1 MNVDQGDKIPYKY
14 QDQIKSL
21 RRHPMEPYVPEK
33 LPPKS
38 IDWEMHISLIG
49 RANYALAQYNGILQ
63 GIINPQVLLSPL
75 TVREAVISSRIEGT
89 QASLED
95 VLQYEANLDDL
106 NEMERP
112 EDKYNKDIHEIR
124 NYRKA
129 MSAAIEKLGERPL
142 SINLIRDLHRILLSD
157 VRGQNKEP
165 GEIRHSQNWIGS
177 PGTPI
182 EKASFVPP
190 DPLLVWDALS
200 DWEAYIHKKEK
211 DPIVQLALIKA
222 QFELI
227 HPFLDGNGR
236 IGRML
241 VPLILYSKKMLSEPT
256 FYISSYF
263 ESNRDIYYENLNA
276 ISKEGDWNGWISFFL
291 QATVEQSSENSK
303 KAKEIIDLYN
313 SMKDKISS
321 ITRTQ
326 FSIRALDA
334 IFSKPIFNATYF
346 SVKLGQSK
354 MTANRV
360 LRELTD
366 EGIIVIIDESSGS
379 RPTIFAFPQ
388 LLAITEGVE

>member
-1 MNVDQGDKIPYKY
+1 M
-14 QDQIKSL
+14 
-21 RRHPMEPYVPEK
+21 
-33 LPPKS
+33 PPKS
-38 IDWEMHISLIG
+38 INWEMHISLIG
-49 RANYALAQYNGILQ
+49 KANYALAQYNGILQ

-75 TVREAVISSRIEGT
+75 TFREAVISSRIEGT

-95 VLQYEANLDDL
+95 VLQYEANIDEL
-106 NEMERP
+106 NEKEVY

-129 MSAAIEKLGERPL
+129 MSAAIVKLGERPL

-165 GEIRHSQNWIGS
+165 GEIRRRQNWIGS
-177 PGTPI
+177 VGTPI
-182 EKASFVPP
+182 ENATFVPP
-190 DPLLVWDALS
+190 DPLIVWEKLS
-200 DWEAYIHKKEK
+200 EWEAYIHKEEK

-236 IGRML
+236 LGRML

-256 FYISSYF
+256 FYISSYL
-263 ESNRDIYYENLNA
+263 ERNRSTYYEHLNA

-291 QATVEQSSENSK
+291 QAMIEQSSENSK

-313 SMKDKISS
+313 NMKDKISS

-326 FSIRALDA
+326 YSIRALDA
-334 IFSKPIFNATYF
+334 IFSKPIFSATYF
-346 SVKLGQSK
+346 DNRLGQSK
-354 MTANRV
+354 MTSNRV
-360 LRELTD
+360 LRELTS
-366 EGIIVIIDESSGS
+366 EGILTIVNESSGR
-379 RPTIFAFPQ
+379 RPTTYAFPQ
-388 LLAITEGVE
+388 LLVITEDVE

>member
-1 MNVDQGDKIPYKY
+1 
-14 QDQIKSL
+14 
-21 RRHPMEPYVPEK
+21 MEPYVPEK
-33 LPPKS
+33 LPPKF

-49 RANYALAQYNGILQ
+49 KANYSLAQYNGILQ

-75 TVREAVISSRIEGT
+75 MVREAVISSRIEGT

-95 VLQYEANLDDL
+95 VLQYEADIDDL
-106 NEMERP
+106 NENGGP

-129 MSAAIEKLGERPL
+129 MSAAVVKLGERPL
-142 SINLIRDLHRILLSD
+142 SINLIKDLHRILLSD
-157 VRGQNKEP
+157 VRGQNKDP
-165 GEIRHSQNWIGS
+165 GEIRRRQNWIGS

-182 EKASFVPP
+182 ENATFVPP
-190 DPLLVWDALS
+190 DPFIILDALS
-200 DWEAYIHKKEK
+200 DWEAYIHKEEK
-211 DPIVQLALIKA
+211 DITVQLALIKA

-241 VPLILYSKKMLSEPT
+241 VPLVLYDKKMLSEPT

-263 ESNRDIYYENLNA
+263 EKNRDIYYDRLHA
-276 ISKEGDWNGWISFFL
+276 ISQEHDWNGWISFFL
-291 QATVEQSSENSK
+291 QALIEQSSENSR
-303 KAKEIIDLYN
+303 KAKEIINLYN

-321 ITRTQ
+321 IRNQ
-326 FSIRALDA
+326 YPIRALDA
-334 IFSKPIFNATYF
+334 IFSKPIFSATYF
-346 SVKLGQSK
+346 GSRLGQSK

-360 LRELTD
+360 LRELTE
-366 EGIIVIIDESSGS
+366 EGIIIVISESSGS

-388 LLAITEGVE
+388 LLNITEGVE

>member
-1 MNVDQGDKIPYKY
+1 
-14 QDQIKSL
+14 
-21 RRHPMEPYVPEK
+21 MESYVPEK

-49 RANYALAQYNGILQ
+49 KANYALAQYNGILQ

-95 VLQYEANLDDL
+95 VLKYEADIDDF
-106 NEMERP
+106 NEKDGP
-112 EDKYNKDIHEIR
+112 ENKYNKDIYEIR

-129 MSAAIEKLGERPL
+129 MSAAVVKLGERPL

-165 GEIRHSQNWIGS
+165 GEVRRRQNWIGS

-182 EKASFVPP
+182 ENATFIPP
-190 DPLLVWDALS
+190 DPLIIWDALS
-200 DWEAYIHKKEK
+200 DWEAYIHREEK
-211 DPIVQLALIKA
+211 DTTVQLAIIKA

-256 FYISSYF
+256 FYISSYL
-263 ESNRDIYYENLNA
+263 ERNRSVYYKHLNS
-276 ISKEGDWNGWISFFL
+276 ISKNGDWNGWISFFL
-291 QATVEQSSENSK
+291 QAMIEQSSENSK
-303 KAKEIIDLYN
+303 KAKEIINLYN
-313 SMKDKISS
+313 NMKDKVSS

-326 FSIRALDA
+326 YSIRALDA
-334 IFSKPIFNATYF
+334 IFSKPIFSATYF
-346 SVKLGQSK
+346 GSRLGQSK

-366 EGIIVIIDESSGS
+366 EGIIVVISESSGS

-388 LLAITEGVE
+388 LLNITEGVE

>member
-1 MNVDQGDKIPYKY
+1 
-14 QDQIKSL
+14 
-21 RRHPMEPYVPEK
+21 MEPYKPEK
-33 LPPKS
+33 LPPES

-49 RANYALAQYNGILQ
+49 KANYALAQYNGILQ
-63 GIINPQVLLSPL
+63 GIINPKVLLSPL

-95 VLQYEANLDDL
+95 VLQYEADMDEL
-106 NEMERP
+106 NGEENS

-129 MSAAIEKLGERPL
+129 MSAAVEKLAERPL
-142 SINLIRDLHRILLSD
+142 GINLIRDLHRILLSD

-165 GEIRHSQNWIGS
+165 GEIRRRQNWIGS

-182 EKASFVPP
+182 EKATFVPP
-190 DPLLVWDALS
+190 DPFIVWDALS
-200 DWEAYIHKKEK
+200 DWEAYIHKDEK
-211 DPIVQLALIKA
+211 DTIVQLGLIKA

-256 FYISSYF
+256 FYISSYL
-263 ESNRDIYYENLNA
+263 ERNRSTYYEHLNA
-276 ISKEGDWNGWISFFL
+276 ISRDGDWNGWISFFL
-291 QATVEQSSENSK
+291 QAMVEQSSENSK
-303 KAKEIIDLYN
+303 KAKEIIELYN
-313 SMKDKISS
+313 NMKDTVSS

-326 FSIRALDA
+326 YSHRALDA
-334 IFSKPIFNATYF
+334 IFSRPIFSATYF
-346 SVKLGQSK
+346 HTRLGQSK

-360 LRELTD
+360 LRELSNKN
-366 EGIIVIIDESSGS
+366 IVIVIEESSGS

-388 LLAITEGVE
+388 LLNITEGVE